1 MKVSQTRAL
10 AARLHYAWIIVAVTF
25 VAVIVTAGVR
35 ATPGVLIV
43 PLETEFHWSRATIS
57 FALGVNLLL
66 YGAIGP
72 FAAAIMDRF
81 GVRRTMILSF
91 AASAVGVALPPAMTE
106 PWQLILL
113 WGCVVGLSTG
123 FIGAYLAAFI
133 AARWFRTHE
142 GLLRGLL
149 HSG

>member
-1 MKVSQTRAL
+1 MLQQLRPVVS
-10 AARLHYAWIIVAVTF
+10 RLHYAWIIVAVTF

-43 PLETEFHWSRATIS
+43 PLEAEFHWSRATIS

-81 GVRRTMILSF
+81 GEQG
-91 AASAVGVALPPAMTE
+91 GVELDLPPRATR
-106 PWQLILL
+106 PR
-113 WGCVVGLSTG
+113 
-123 FIGAYLAAFI
+123 AAEF
-133 AARWFRTHE
+133 
-142 GLLRGLL
+142 G
-149 HSG
+149 S